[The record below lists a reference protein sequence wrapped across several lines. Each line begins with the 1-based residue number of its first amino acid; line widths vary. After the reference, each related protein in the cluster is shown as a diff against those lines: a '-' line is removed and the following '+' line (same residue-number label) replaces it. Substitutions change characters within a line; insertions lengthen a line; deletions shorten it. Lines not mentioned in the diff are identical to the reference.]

1 MPKSQGVSAR
11 SPAGRR
17 HNPLAD
23 DVSTTGGILRTK
35 TSTGKRKSRSDEE
48 ANGDGYIDAS
58 SSRKIL
64 AIARELEDED
74 NEDRKA
80 VAKAVAPNPAFAF
93 DSRFADDEDNAQG
106 GDALAYDDEDEDE
119 WMPEEDVDVE
129 DVDPADMAV
138 YHKFLSGEEQSAD
151 FAPSIANLSTIDKRN
166 DAMEEPAI
174 LDEAGETTNLADL
187 ILQRIAEKEALTS
200 AQTSGRPV
208 VHGGGPPED
217 AVEIP
222 ANVAEVFEK

>member
-1 MPKSQGVSAR
+1 MPKPQAVSAR
-11 SPAGRR
+11 SPVVRR

-23 DVSTTGGILRTK
+23 DISTTGGLLRTK

-48 ANGDGYIDAS
+48 AIGDGYIDAS

-64 AIARELEDED
+64 AIAQDLADED

-80 VAKAVAPNPAFAF
+80 AAKAVAPNPAFTF
-93 DSRFADDEDNAQG
+93 DSRFADEEDNAQG
-106 GDALAYDDEDEDE
+106 GGPPAYDEEEEE

-138 YHKFLSGEEQSAD
+138 YNKFLSEGEQFAD
-151 FAPSIANLSTIDKRN
+151 FAPSIANLSTIDRRK
-166 DAMEEPAI
+166 DAMEEPEI
-174 LDEAGETTNLADL
+174 LGEAGETTNLADL

-200 AQTSGRPV
+200 AQTSGRHV